1 MMAFHNK
8 STANGPASRSSDTAN
23 HSKTPKSS
31 RVMVSSEMMEQLDR
45 ARAAVKET
53 ASIIKAQRLALSSDS
68 RSNLLDSTA
77 LLSPIPMRTCDLSQ
91 SSSQYNVMPASS
103 AMPPPEITT
112 SLYSQ
117 VPSRQHQTMSAER
130 VVAAT
135 PSFDGKTNLRMQLEE
150 EHLAEKSAIKTKY
163 RERIRCM
170 RKEWEGERK
179 AILSLIASPV
189 ETSEG
194 AYRIVKSPVNNRSD
208 SVPRHVMA
216 KEMQSSC
223 CDTET
228 IDSSYLETETFVMN
242 ILQELDEN

>member
-1 MMAFHNK
+1 
-8 STANGPASRSSDTAN
+8 
-23 HSKTPKSS
+23 
-31 RVMVSSEMMEQLDR
+31 
-45 ARAAVKET
+45 
-53 ASIIKAQRLALSSDS
+53 
-68 RSNLLDSTA
+68 
-77 LLSPIPMRTCDLSQ
+77 
-91 SSSQYNVMPASS
+91 
-103 AMPPPEITT
+103 
-112 SLYSQ
+112 
-117 VPSRQHQTMSAER
+117 
-130 VVAAT
+130 
-135 PSFDGKTNLRMQLEE
+135 
-150 EHLAEKSAIKTKY
+150 
-163 RERIRCM
+163 M

-208 SVPRHVMA
+208 SVPGHVMA